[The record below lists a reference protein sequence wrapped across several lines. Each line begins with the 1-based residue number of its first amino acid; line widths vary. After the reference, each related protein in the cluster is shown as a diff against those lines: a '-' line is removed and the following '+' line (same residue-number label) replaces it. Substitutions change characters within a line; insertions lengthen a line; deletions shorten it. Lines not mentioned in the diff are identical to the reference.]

1 LVKNKTGELLLIY
14 GLTGNNQPM
23 DGWLMKSV
31 GLDTKAVVYNRK
43 SGHQRR
49 SESIKPIGKIGENK
63 DNVVKTYVM
72 HK

>member
-1 LVKNKTGELLLIY
+1 
-14 GLTGNNQPM
+14 M

-31 GLDTKAVVYNRK
+31 GLDTKAVVYNHK
-43 SGHQRR
+43 SGHQKR